1 MTVQAQLTT
10 SELAQSILS
19 FKGKKFSLN
28 GYRPFK
34 EVYDLDPPELTLKC
48 SRQIGKSVSIGAILT
63 SKSVARPYFNSLFVA
78 PLSQQTSRFSTM
90 YLGPFFDSP
99 LVKKHY
105 TDNTS
110 KLNVFEK
117 SLSNGSRIFLSYA
130 ADETDADR
138 IRGIA
143 ADSQSNDEVQDIS
156 LDALYIIKET
166 LSASDWG
173 YIRNYGT
180 PKSSLNTLEVL
191 FKRGN
196 GCEWVVQC
204 PHCNH
209 YNIPWEL
216 DNCIAICDHP
226 EGPICEKCKKRI
238 DTSKGR
244 WLAARPDIKDH
255 YSFHIP
261 RFVLESRLDQR
272 KWNDIQKSIKNYPPS
287 KLANEVFGLAA
298 GVAGRILS
306 QKEVMACCNSSKTS
320 FDTAWPMDYRG
331 ITNVVMGVDWSV
343 TGGIASYT
351 VISILGYDYMGKCYL
366 LHTEKL
372 QGIDILEQVARV
384 EILARQFNV
393 QLIGSDR
400 GVGVLQ
406 GQLLKRSLGDDKVV
420 MVQYCAAKTPLRYE
434 RVGQYMAA
442 DRTMAM
448 DMSILKMKLGI
459 DKFETPCWELMA
471 QYWVDALAVYEEE
484 SLSGRRL
491 YRKDEGVPDDWLH
504 SVVFGQV
511 AYMMVTGQFTYVDNV
526 DPNQDN

>member
-1 MTVQAQLTT
+1 MSIKANLST
-10 SELAQSILS
+10 SELAQSILN
-19 FKGKKFSLN
+19 FKGQNFSLR

-34 EVYDLDPPELTLKC
+34 EIYDCDPPQITVKC
-48 SRQIGKSVSIGAILT
+48 CRQIGKSVSVGAILT

-90 YLGPFFDSP
+90 YLGPFFESP
-99 LVKKHY
+99 LVNKYYIDK
-105 TDNTS
+105 TS
-110 KLNVFEK
+110 KQNVFEK

-143 ADSQSNDEVQDIS
+143 ADSLSVDEAQDVS
-156 LDALYIIKET
+156 LDAIYIIKET
-166 LSASDWG
+166 LSASDYG
-173 YIRNYGT
+173 LIRHYGT

-196 GCEWVVQC
+196 GCEWVTKC
-204 PHCNH
+204 PHCGH
-209 YNIPWEL
+209 HNIPWEIE
-216 DNCIAICDHP
+216 NCLAMCNHP
-226 EGPICEKCKKRI
+226 EGPVCEKCQKRI
-238 DTSKGR
+238 DPTKGR
-244 WLAARPDIKDH
+244 WIAARPDVKDH

-272 KWNDIQKSIKNYPPS
+272 KWNDIQNSIKTYPQS
-287 KLANEVFGLAA
+287 KLANEVLGLAA

-306 QKEVMACCNSSKTS
+306 QKEAMSDCNPEKTA
-320 FDTAWPMDYRG
+320 FDTCWPMDSRG
-331 ITNVVMGVDWSV
+331 INTVVMGVDWSV

-351 VISILGYDYMGKCYL
+351 VITILGYDWQGKCYL
-366 LHTEKL
+366 LHSEKL

-384 EILARQFNV
+384 ENLSRQFNV
-393 QLIGSDR
+393 QIIGSDR

-406 GQLLKRSLGDDKVV
+406 GQMLKRSLGDEKVV
-420 MVQYCAAKTPLRYE
+420 MVQYCAAKTPLRYD
-434 RVGQYMAA
+434 RQGQYMAA

-448 DMSILKMKLGI
+448 DMIILKMKLGRHG
-459 DKFETPCWELMA
+459 FETPCWELMA
-471 QYWVDALAVYEEE
+471 PFWVDALAVYEEE

-504 SVVFGQV
+504 SVVFGHV
-511 AYMMVTGQFTYVDNV
+511 AYMTLTGQFVYADDHTG
-526 DPNQDN
+526 NQ